1 MDYIINFFEL
11 LLSIST
17 QLPAP
22 ILFGFTLFLVVG
34 LLRIV
39 IDLL

>member
-1 MDYIINFFEL
+1 MDYILNFFEL

-17 QLPAP
+17 QLPGP
-22 ILFGFTLFLVVG
+22 ILFGFSLFLVVG
-34 LLRIV
+34 LIRIV

>member
-11 LLSIST
+11 LLSISS
-17 QLPAP
+17 QLPGP

-34 LLRIV
+34 LLRVV